1 MVHRC
6 FVGNCPNKKV
16 TGSGIHF
23 FSFPKDDDLKKLWLK
38 SIKLKYGVQT
48 QHSRVCSDHFT
59 KNDFK
64 TIVGGRNHILL
75 KNDAVPTIF
84 IAKRTTE
91 KINDGIRIASNEN
104 PTSSHAIDT
113 NIQLVDSAMLLEE
126 NSIDVQHEDAHIVE
140 KSEVATCKRPKRKL
154 TYGLVETEN
163 NISPSRSSY
172 TLPKRGRPTTKSPA
186 TPRKTLIKS
195 KVKILQQKVRRLK
208 TKIKTLND
216 VLEELKKKGL
226 IENDPC
232 DLIENE
238 FEGIQ
243 LEILKNELTNKKRK
257 PTGCRY
263 SDEIKKFALTLHYY
277 SPKAYKFYQLVPTNI

>member
-1 MVHRC
+1 MFHIIYLTKC
-6 FVGNCPNKKV
+6 FKILNR
-16 TGSGIHF
+16 
-23 FSFPKDDDLKKLWLK
+23 FPKDDDLKELWLK

-48 QHSRVCSDHFT
+48 QHSRVCSEYFT

-75 KNDAVPTIF
+75 KKDAVPTIF
-84 IAKRTTE
+84 IVKRTTE
-91 KINDGIRIASNEN
+91 KINVQHDDIGIASKEN
-104 PTSSHAIDT
+104 PKSTHAIDTIDT

-126 NSIDVQHEDAHIVE
+126 NSIDVQHENAYIVE
-140 KSEVATCKRPKRKL
+140 KSEVIPYKRPKRKL
-154 TYGLVETEN
+154 TYGLVETKN

-172 TLPKRGRPTTKSPA
+172 TLPKRGRPITKRPA

-195 KVKILQQKVRRLK
+195 KVKILQQKIRRLK

-257 PTGCRY
+257 PTGC
-263 SDEIKKFALTLHYY
+263 I
-277 SPKAYKFYQLVPTNI
+277 

>member
-1 MVHRC
+1 
-6 FVGNCPNKKV
+6 
-16 TGSGIHF
+16 
-23 FSFPKDDDLKKLWLK
+23 
-38 SIKLKYGVQT
+38 
-48 QHSRVCSDHFT
+48 
-59 KNDFK
+59 
-64 TIVGGRNHILL
+64 VGGRNHILL
-75 KNDAVPTIF
+75 KKDAVPTIF

-91 KINDGIRIASNEN
+91 NINVHHDDIGIASNEN
-104 PTSSHAIDT
+104 PTSTHAI
-113 NIQLVDSAMLLEE
+113 E
-126 NSIDVQHEDAHIVE
+126 NSTDVQHEDAYIVE
-140 KSEVATCKRPKRKL
+140 KSEVAPCKRPKRKL
-154 TYGLVETEN
+154 TYGLIEVEN

-172 TLPKRGRPTTKSPA
+172 TLPKRGRPITKSPA

-263 SDEIKKFALTLHYY
+263 SDDIKKFALTLHYY
-277 SPKAYKFYQLVPTNI
+277 SPKAYKFCRLVSTNI